1 MHIRGKTIN
10 SHESHGETD
19 RFVTDAIVQIVNII
33 AGLLKNNIDTLNLL
47 TILKKA
53 LKKSKSLFIQNKQ
66 KEEANP
72 G

>member
-1 MHIRGKTIN
+1 MHIRGETIN

-19 RFVTDAIVQIVNII
+19 GFVTDAIVQIVNII

>member
-1 MHIRGKTIN
+1 M
-10 SHESHGETD
+10 
-19 RFVTDAIVQIVNII
+19 QIVNII